1 MNKFIKSGS
10 RLLTWMV
17 CFFVFTMFVDQANIL
32 DIVIGNNQNIDIEHP
47 EEVDLSLIQSK
58 PSPNHQSFQKNLIT
72 GKTDFGKTKSNKSK
86 AKRII
91 IDEDSPLTETANIK
105 ISTLAETFRKE
116 NSEPYHFI
124 TIQESIYL
132 QNRSLLI

>member
-10 RLLTWMV
+10 RLLSIMV

-47 EEVDLSLIQSK
+47 EEVDLSLLQSN
-58 PSPNHQSFQKNLIT
+58 PSPNHQSFKRNLIS
-72 GKTDFGKTKSNKSK
+72 GKTDFGKTKTNKKNS
-86 AKRII
+86 KRII
-91 IDEDSPLTETANIK
+91 IDEDSPLTEFVNFK
-105 ISTLAETFRKE
+105 ISTLSESFQIE
-116 NSEPYHFI
+116 NSEPYLFI
-124 TIQESIYL
+124 SIQESIYL